1 MNKGVLVVFSG
12 PSGCGKDTI
21 LHHYLSGREDV
32 FLSISATTR
41 SPRPGEVDGEN
52 YFFVSEEQ
60 FKEKIAND
68 GMLEYACYCGNY
80 YGTPRDSVYEKLNVG
95 VDVIL
100 EIEVQGALQIKK
112 RCPEAV
118 MIFVMPPSMGEL
130 RNRLTGRGTEDM
142 ETVEKR
148 LQQAEEE
155 MKAAT
160 EYDYIIVNDTIEQA
174 AADLHTVL
182 RSQRLKTENQK
193 EFLEE
198 VFHYDA

>member
-1 MNKGVLVVFSG
+1 MSKGVLVVFSG

-21 LHHYLSGREDV
+21 LHHYLGGREDV

-41 SPRPGEVDGEN
+41 SPRPGEVDGVS
-52 YFFVSEEQ
+52 YFVLSEEQ
-60 FKEKIAND
+60 FKEKIAHD

-80 YGTPRDSVYEKLNVG
+80 YGTPRDIVYEKLNAG
-95 VDVIL
+95 IDVIL

-118 MIFVMPPSMGEL
+118 MIFVMPPSMEEL
-130 RNRLTGRGTEDM
+130 RSRLVGRGTEDM

-148 LQQAEEE
+148 LLQAQEE
-155 MKAAT
+155 MKAAPQ
-160 EYDYIIVNDTIEQA
+160 YDFIIVNDLIEQA
-174 AADLHTVL
+174 AADLQAVL

-193 EFLEE
+193 EFLNE

>member
-21 LHHYLSGREDV
+21 LQHYLDGREDV

-41 SPRPGEVDGEN
+41 SPRPGEADGVN
-52 YFFVSEEQ
+52 YFFLNEEQ
-60 FKEKIAND
+60 FKEKIAHD

-80 YGTPRDSVYEKLNVG
+80 YGTPRDSVYEKLNAG
-95 VDVIL
+95 IDVIL
-100 EIEVQGALQIKK
+100 EIEVQGALQIKE

-118 MIFVMPPSMGEL
+118 MIFAMPPSMEEL
-130 RNRLTGRGTEDM
+130 RSRLVGRGTEEM

-148 LQQAEEE
+148 LRQAHEE
-155 MKAAT
+155 MKAAPM
-160 EYDYIIVNDTIEQA
+160 YDYIIVNNTIEQA
-174 AADLHTVL
+174 AGDLHAVL
-182 RSQRLKTENQK
+182 HSQRLKTENQK
-193 EFLEE
+193 EFLNE